1 MTDTAAAQLR
11 RVLHL
16 IPHLGDG
23 EPHPIAEVAAR
34 AGVDRAVLLRDIRTL
49 SDRFDVPGG
58 FVEGLSIF
66 LEQDTV
72 EVTTDHFL
80 RPMRLTR
87 PELLALELGLAM
99 LRAERPAEEHRAI
112 DGARRRLQ
120 EVLVATPDSGDD
132 YRHAALSAAGDPA
145 HLERLRQAHRSRQ
158 RVRLAYRKSG
168 EEAASSRV
176 LCPYE
181 IVFASGM
188 WYIVAQGSD
197 DRLRFFRLDRV
208 EEVEVLDERW
218 ERPADFSLDA
228 LIRDGKVFQAPEP
241 ATLRVRYS
249 PRVARW
255 IAEREGKTVAEDG
268 SLVLE
273 HPLADPEWA
282 VRHLL
287 QYGPEA
293 EVLEPAA
300 VRAEVVRRLETMAG
314 A

>member
-1 MTDTAAAQLR
+1 
-11 RVLHL
+11 
-16 IPHLGDG
+16 
-23 EPHPIAEVAAR
+23 
-34 AGVDRAVLLRDIRTL
+34 
-49 SDRFDVPGG
+49 
-58 FVEGLSIF
+58 
-66 LEQDTV
+66 
-72 EVTTDHFL
+72 
-80 RPMRLTR
+80 
-87 PELLALELGLAM
+87 
-99 LRAERPAEEHRAI
+99 
-112 DGARRRLQ
+112 
-120 EVLVATPDSGDD
+120 
-132 YRHAALSAAGDPA
+132 
-145 HLERLRQAHRSRQ
+145 
-158 RVRLAYRKSG
+158 
-168 EEAASSRV
+168 
-176 LCPYE
+176 
-181 IVFASGM
+181 M

-228 LIRDGKVFQAPEP
+228 LIRDGKVFQAPES

-249 PRVARW
+249 PRVGRW